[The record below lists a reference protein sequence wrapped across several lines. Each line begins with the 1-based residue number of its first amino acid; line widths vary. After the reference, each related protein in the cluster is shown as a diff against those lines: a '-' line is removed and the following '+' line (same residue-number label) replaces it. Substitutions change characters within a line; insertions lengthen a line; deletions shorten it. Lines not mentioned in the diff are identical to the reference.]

1 MILDFKIDSFFKGN
15 VFLGVMGSSQLEKT
29 KQNKKKTEQ

>member
-15 VFLGVMGSSQLEKT
+15 VFLGVRGSSQLGK
-29 KQNKKKTEQ
+29 KKKTEQ